1 MVISIILFHWYI
13 SEKKTELLKL
23 FDCAVELEVCPIY
36 RKNVLLSAINADSLT
51 LNDDD
56 AECQELVWRGQ
67 EGQGMLISDIGSG
80 PKEVTLGHRAM
91 VLQPDLTYKFHLTCK
106 CRIVQ
111 IENNSSII
119 D

>member
-1 MVISIILFHWYI
+1 M
-13 SEKKTELLKL
+13 LKL

-119 D
+119 N